1 MPSPMSLTKESKT
14 TMSEKVI
21 WITGASSGIGEAT
34 AYKFVQEGYK
44 VILSARNKEALER
57 VKNSSS
63 SPQHCKVL
71 PLDLVDQASFE
82 EKTLEAITAFGH
94 IDIILHNGGISQRSL
109 IRDTPLAVDRKLMEV
124 NFFGTVALT
133 KELLPH
139 FIERKSGQFGVISSL
154 VGKFGSPYRSSYAA
168 AKHALHGFFES
179 LRLEHFEENIAVTMM
194 CPGFI
199 KTDVSKNALTAD
211 GTPLNEMD
219 KAQENGMSA
228 EDCAKEIFKALKNK
242 KEEVYIGGKE
252 TMGIYLKRF
261 VPAIF
266 TKILRKSE
274 VR

>member
-1 MPSPMSLTKESKT
+1 MSQQ
-14 TMSEKVI
+14 VI
-21 WITGASSGIGEAT
+21 WITGASSGIGEAS
-34 AYKFVQEGYK
+34 AYKFVNEGYL
-44 VILSARNKEALER
+44 VILSARNREALER
-57 VKNSSS
+57 VKASSS
-63 SPQHCKVL
+63 NPGNCKVL
-71 PLDLVDQASFE
+71 SLDLIDQATFE
-82 EKTLEAITAFGH
+82 EKTKEAIAAFGH
-94 IDIILHNGGISQRSL
+94 IDLMLHNGGISQRSL
-109 IRDTPLAVDRKLMEV
+109 IRDTPIEVDRKLMEV

-133 KELLPH
+133 KALLPH
-139 FIERKSGQFGVISSL
+139 FISRKSGQFGVISSL

-179 LRLEHFEENIAVTMM
+179 LRLEHFNDHIAVTMI

-211 GTPLNEMD
+211 GSPLNEMD

-228 EDCAKEIFKALKNK
+228 GACATEIFKALKHK

-261 VPAIF
+261 LPTIF